1 MARKLQIVPDIR
13 LDSHQVPSAGH
24 FNASRYPV
32 PTDHHIKTL
41 AAVQSAIVVVKV
53 KSDID
58 PIPLLVVDQ
67 YAAALFHGHI
77 VSLLISFGHVVLFK
91 LLLGNPFWKF
101 KDASGVQF

>member
-24 FNASRYPV
+24 FNASRHPA

-41 AAVQSAIVVVKV
+41 AAMQPTIVVVKI

-58 PIPLLVVDQ
+58 PIPLIVVDQ
-67 YAAALFHGHI
+67 HAAALF
-77 VSLLISFGHVVLFK
+77 
-91 LLLGNPFWKF
+91 
-101 KDASGVQF
+101 